1 MTSEQF
7 EVAFLAFS
15 RRRPF
20 RAFLIEFVSGAQLLI
35 GHPEAVRA
43 EAQQYVARSR
53 DGGYVLFAAE
63 SVSRLLDVPS
73 AATK

>member
-1 MTSEQF
+1 MTAAQF
-7 EVAFLAFS
+7 DSAFQGFC

-20 RAFLIEFVSGAQLLI
+20 RQFLIEFTSGNQLLI

-43 EAQQYVARSR
+43 EVELYATRCP

-63 SVSRLLDVPS
+63 SVSRLLDVS
-73 AATK
+73 TTD